1 MTNLPKCAVVDCECS
16 VSKAGFKLCLE
27 HWRLEN
33 KKTKEV
39 VAINEY
45 IKAELLN
52 TTTNYLSV
60 TNLGELFNIS
70 NRKLNLIFL
79 ELGWI
84 EKKENGWITTAL
96 GAKLCGQVEIGRDKK
111 TFIKWPVGI
120 EKSRVLTRAVNE
132 FLHPESK
139 LKIELHKEITKD
151 SANFRSKFPANMRA
165 TDGHL
170 VRSRGEMLIDNWLY
184 MSGVAHAYERQ
195 LPIEEDVFCDF
206 YIPSGDKVYIEYWG
220 IESDAK
226 YLERK
231 IVKQEIYKKYNFNLI
246 ELQDK
251 HIENLDDYL
260 PKMLLK
266 FNVLVD

>member
-1 MTNLPKCAVVDCECS
+1 MTNLPKCAVADCECP

-27 HWRLEN
+27 HWRFEN

-39 VAINEY
+39 VSKNESINSEQ
-45 IKAELLN
+45 LN

-60 TNLGELFNIS
+60 TNLGELLNIS

-84 EKKENGWITTAL
+84 EKKENGWVTTDL
-96 GAKLCGQVEIGRDKK
+96 GAKLCGQVEVGRDKK

-120 EKSRVLTRAVNE
+120 EKSRVLTRAINE

-139 LKIELHKEITKD
+139 LKIEPDKEITKD
-151 SANFRSKFPANMRA
+151 AANFRSKFPANMRA
-165 TDGHL
+165 SDGHG
-170 VRSRGEMLIDNWLY
+170 VRSRGELNIDNWLY
-184 MSGVAHAYERQ
+184 YNNIAHAYERR
-195 LPIEEDVFCDF
+195 LPLENEEVYCDF
-206 YIPSGDKVYIEYWG
+206 YIPVGKVYIEYWG
-220 IESDAK
+220 LEDEPK
-226 YLERK
+226 YIARK
-231 IVKQEIYKKYNFNLI
+231 EIKKEIYKKYGFSLI
-246 ELQDK
+246 ELTNE

-260 PKMLLK
+260 PKMLRK